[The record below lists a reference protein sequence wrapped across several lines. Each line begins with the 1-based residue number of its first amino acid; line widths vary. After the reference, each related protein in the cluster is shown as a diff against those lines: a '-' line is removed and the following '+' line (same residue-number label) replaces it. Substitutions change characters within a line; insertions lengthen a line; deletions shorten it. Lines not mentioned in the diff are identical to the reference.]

1 MQRRQAHSVQATP
14 EVFYWYTASAL
25 IVAQVLMSKENISN
39 APRKKFPMK
48 RRKEDSGATSRTQT
62 SVTQYRPIPGIHY
75 HLNMKDVPF
84 VVGTVSTSNHAPSF
98 CTSFFFK
105 STSPSHSLSANYQH
119 VLSLMKYHNPVL
131 CGAAA
136 VNIVSGTKT
145 TKKKA
150 PKKVQKEPREGP
162 SAKELQGLL
171 DALEG
176 EFGQLT

>member
-1 MQRRQAHSVQATP
+1 
-14 EVFYWYTASAL
+14 
-25 IVAQVLMSKENISN
+25 MSKENISN
-39 APRKKFPMK
+39 APRKKFPIK
-48 RRKEDSGATSRTQT
+48 RKKEEDTGSTSRTQT
-62 SVTQYRPIPGIHY
+62 RVTQYRPVPGIHY

-84 VVGTVSTSNHAPSF
+84 VVGTVSAPLPLSF
-98 CTSFFFK
+98 TLLQ

-145 TKKKA
+145 AKKKA
-150 PKKVQKEPREGP
+150 PKKNRGGPREGA
-162 SAKELQGLL
+162 SAEELQGLL
-171 DALEG
+171 DALEE